1 MKGKLEKEEDGIRL
15 FSLGDPEWKEVSG
28 GAEGDSKKRDEI
40 KAVLAEGEAREEK
53 AATRSEKREVQ
64 RYSRTEFA

>member
-1 MKGKLEKEEDGIRL
+1 ME
-15 FSLGDPEWKEVSG
+15 SVSFRSAIPNG
-28 GAEGDSKKRDEI
+28 RKSVVGDSKKRDEI
-40 KAVLAEGEAREEK
+40 KAVLAEGVARGGK